1 MNVVVKSNWQ
11 KDIWAAVAGSGVK
24 TGEIMV
30 ISSGRQTG
38 KSTYKMVVD
47 QWMRMMQGTSVHHW
61 KFHDGVTAINPGN
74 QFGET
79 VLPRGW
85 TCWVYPDDDREFEE
99 WMNRMCPTADVCH
112 RFNSGDPMYTV
123 NISKDSEA
131 TAFQLR
137 WM

>member
-1 MNVVVKSNWQ
+1 MNVVVKNWQ
-11 KDIWAAVAGSGVK
+11 KDLWAAVAGSGVK
-24 TGEIMV
+24 PGEIMV
-30 ISSGRQTG
+30 IGSGRQTG
-38 KSTYKMVVD
+38 KSTYKMAVE
-47 QWMRMMQGTSVHHW
+47 QWMRMMQGTKVHHW
-61 KFHDGVTAINPGN
+61 KFHDGVTPINPGN

-85 TCWVYPDDDREFEE
+85 TCWVYPDDDNEFVE
-99 WMNRMCPTADVCH
+99 WMNRMCPTADVTH

>member
-1 MNVVVKSNWQ
+1 MKVVVKNWQ
-11 KDIWAAVAGSGVK
+11 KDLWAAVAGSGVK
-24 TGEIMV
+24 PSEIMA
-30 ISSGRQTG
+30 IGSGRQIG
-38 KSTYKMVVD
+38 KSRYKIAVE

-61 KFHDGVTAINPGN
+61 KFHDGVTPINPGN

-85 TCWVYPDDDREFEE
+85 TCWVYPDDDNEFVE
-99 WMNRMCPTADVCH
+99 WMNRMCPTADVTH

-123 NISKDSEA
+123 TISKDSEA